1 MVNTEVMN
9 KLDIYTVLVN
19 IFEKRSKINFDE
31 NCDLKNENLFESKI
45 MMPARELVLTLYDI
59 EDYFSI
65 SIPEDV
71 ILSGRFNSFN
81 NIYDIVKKL
90 ENSINF
96 N

>member
-1 MVNTEVMN
+1 MN

>member
-1 MVNTEVMN
+1 MVNTEIMN

>member
-1 MVNTEVMN
+1 M
-9 KLDIYTVLVN
+9 L
-19 IFEKRSKINFDE
+19 F
-31 NCDLKNENLFESKI
+31 KNENLFESKI

-81 NIYDIVKKL
+81 NIYDIVKNL
-90 ENSINF
+90 RILLILIN
-96 N
+96 

>member
-31 NCDLKNENLFESKI
+31 NCYLKNENLFESKI